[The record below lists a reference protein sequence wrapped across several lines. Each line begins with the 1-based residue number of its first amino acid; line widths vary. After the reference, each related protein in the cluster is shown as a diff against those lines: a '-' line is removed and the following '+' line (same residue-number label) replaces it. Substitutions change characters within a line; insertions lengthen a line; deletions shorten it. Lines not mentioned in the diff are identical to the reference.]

1 MGMEQQLRL
10 IGEQLVRRS
19 WMLTTAESC
28 TGGGVAHAVT
38 SIPGSSRWFE
48 RGFVTYSNLAKQ
60 QMLGVTVELL
70 QSYGAVSEPV
80 VRAMAD
86 GALQN
91 SAAQLSLAISGI
103 AGPDGGSP
111 GKPVGMVWFA
121 WAVSGRTTTSCCQ
134 HFDGDRAQVRELAI
148 QTALAG
154 ILDVLSADDT
164 DECI

>member
-1 MGMEQQLRL
+1 MDRERQIRL
-10 IGEQLVRRS
+10 IGDQLVKRS

-28 TGGGVAHAVT
+28 TGGGVAHALT

-70 QSYGAVSEPV
+70 QNYGAVSEPV

-86 GALQN
+86 GALRN
-91 SAAQLSLAISGI
+91 SAAQVSLAISGI

-111 GKPVGMVWFA
+111 EKPVGMVWFA
-121 WAVSGRTTTSCCQ
+121 WAVSGRVTISRCQ
-134 HFDGDRAQVRELAI
+134 HFDGDRAQVRDLAI

-154 ILDVLSADDT
+154 ILDILSAGTT